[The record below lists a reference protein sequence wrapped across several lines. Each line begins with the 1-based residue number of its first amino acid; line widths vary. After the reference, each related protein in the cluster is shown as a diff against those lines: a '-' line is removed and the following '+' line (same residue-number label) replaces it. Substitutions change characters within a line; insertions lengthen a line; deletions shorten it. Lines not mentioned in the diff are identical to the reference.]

1 MSTKSIFKFIIR
13 DVEKTKEIID
23 SIIVNY
29 LEQNN
34 FSYNNNEKC
43 YIIGNP
49 SEKDA
54 NINMAA
60 SIVSSI
66 PSIVSNHG
74 LVIYSNLHQC
84 FEYEIIGNQLIIR
97 ACVLNAFSNIKA
109 YIHSKVNSN
118 MAGREYYNNLQ
129 TKLFNELKQNNIIL
143 SSIETEK
150 VKDGSTSKLL
160 RKMFLIVVPIII
172 LFTIITICA
181 YYSSH

>member
-1 MSTKSIFKFIIR
+1 MSKKSIFKFIIK

-29 LEQNN
+29 LKQNN

-60 SIVSSI
+60 SIVSNI
-66 PSIVSNHG
+66 QPYFV
-74 LVIYSNLHQC
+74 VTYPNLHQC
-84 FEYEIIGNQLIIR
+84 FEYEIIGNQLIIK
-97 ACVLNAFSNIKA
+97 ACILNVFSNSKS
-109 YIHSKVNSN
+109 YIHSKANSN
-118 MAGREYYNNLQ
+118 MVGREYYNNLQ

-143 SSIETEK
+143 SSIEIEK

-160 RKMFLIVVPIII
+160 RKMLLIVVPFII
-172 LFTIITICA
+172 LFTIIVIYA

>member
-1 MSTKSIFKFIIR
+1 MSKKSIFKFIIK
-13 DVEKTKEIID
+13 DVANTKKIID

-29 LEQNN
+29 LEENN

-43 YIIGNP
+43 YIIGNL

-60 SIVSSI
+60 SIVSNI
-66 PSIVSNHG
+66 QPYFIVT
-74 LVIYSNLHQC
+74 YPNLHQC
-84 FEYEIIGNQLIIR
+84 FEYQIIENKLIIK
-97 ACVLNAFSNIKA
+97 AYILNAFSNSKA

-118 MAGREYYNNLQ
+118 MAGKEYYNNLQ
-129 TKLFNELKQNNIIL
+129 ARLFNELKKNNILL
-143 SSIETEK
+143 SSIEIEK

-160 RKMFLIVVPIII
+160 KKMLLIELPVII
-172 LFTIITICA
+172 LFIIIAIYT